1 MPIRFAF
8 AAVCVTVVAAT
19 AAQGQ
24 TPFVATLTHDQ
35 ETTRG
40 EFVTSGPNPVA
51 RPQSFGNAVFVLNEA
66 QTTLTFTANIF
77 NIDVTGNQTP
87 NDTNDNL
94 VSAHIHVGNGPGFN
108 APVRWGFFGTP
119 DNDVAPDDLVVTP
132 FTTGVG
138 GTFSSKW
145 DAGEGNAGTTLA
157 TNLPEIFAGRS
168 YINFHTVQFGGGEIR
183 GQIVPEP
190 TGAAVAC
197 FVLLGLTSRRFGR
210 RAR

>member
-1 MPIRFAF
+1 MPPKIRIASVCFAALAF
-8 AAVCVTVVAAT
+8 ATT
-19 AAQGQ
+19 AAAQ
-24 TPFVATLTHDQ
+24 TPLVATLTHDQ
-35 ETTRG
+35 ETTQG
-40 EFVTSGPNPVA
+40 TFLTSSGGP
-51 RPQSFGNAVFVLNEA
+51 RPQSFGSAVFVLNEA
-66 QTTLTFTANIF
+66 QTTLTFTANVF

-94 VSAHIHVGNGPGFN
+94 AAAHIHVGADPGFN

-132 FTTGVG
+132 FPTGVG

-157 TNLPEIFAGRS
+157 TNLPDILAGRS
-168 YINFHTVQFGGGEIR
+168 YINFHTVQFGGGEVR

-190 TGAAVAC
+190 SAAAVLCLA
-197 FVLLGLTSRRFGR
+197 LLGLGGRRR